1 MIEDLLLKNLAA
13 LVFIYTI
20 VWYMLISVINI
31 YVAHFIC
38 IILQS
43 SFLMVSLFRFYID
56 MVSWEVFYD

>member
-1 MIEDLLLKNLAA
+1 MIDDLLLKNLAA

-43 SFLMVSLFRFYID
+43 SFLMVSLYRFYID
-56 MVSWEVFYD
+56 MVSWKISYD

>member
-20 VWYMLISVINI
+20 VWYMLISVINV

-38 IILQS
+38 ITLQS
-43 SFLMVSLFRFYID
+43 LFLMVSLYRFYID
-56 MVSWEVFYD
+56 MVSWKILYD

>member
-20 VWYMLISVINI
+20 VWYMLISVINV

-38 IILQS
+38 ITLQS
-43 SFLMVSLFRFYID
+43 SFLMVSLYRFYID
-56 MVSWEVFYD
+56 MVSWKILSD